1 MSQVEQSEDPIT
13 RLDRFMELR
22 GFAPNTVAV

>member
-13 RLDRFMELR
+13 RMDRFMRYSQKLWI
-22 GFAPNTVAV
+22 AKI